1 MEKMKEILAAVL
13 ILYIIAGLF
22 ALLYQLLVW
31 HSFSRPF
38 SYTLLIALV
47 SLKGTIISLRR
58 DYTEQELNKTDWSRL
73 IFLLHLSLIIFC
85 LILFISFLLKG
96 QQIAALISL
105 LTLLVSAYRTKLTN
119 PFTNTNP

>member
-38 SYTLLIALV
+38 SYKLLIALV

-73 IFLLHLSLIIFC
+73 IFLLHLSLVIFC

-96 QQIAALISL
+96 RQIAALISL